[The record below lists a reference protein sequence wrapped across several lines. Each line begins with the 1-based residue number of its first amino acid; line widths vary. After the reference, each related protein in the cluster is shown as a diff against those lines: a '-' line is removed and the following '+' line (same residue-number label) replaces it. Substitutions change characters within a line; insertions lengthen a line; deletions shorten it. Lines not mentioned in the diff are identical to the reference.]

1 MAVLIILLL
10 WANSSRST
18 ANLYTFI
25 VLLSTAAI
33 IVLYFVGALAAW
45 KVNPSPGARMIVVG
59 AVLFS
64 AFAAFGTG
72 LEACLWCLAL
82 LVVGLAIRAG
92 MRRFN
97 SRAETNLPAV
107 VIPSGPPGSS
117 A

>member
-1 MAVLIILLL
+1 MNARIAIV
-10 WANSSRST
+10 
-18 ANLYTFI
+18 FI
-25 VLLSTAAI
+25 VLLSTAGI

-45 KVNPSPGARMIVVG
+45 KVNPATPARLIVVG

-64 AFAAFGTG
+64 AFAAYGTG
-72 LEACLWCLAL
+72 LEASLWCVAL
-82 LVVGLAIRAG
+82 LAVGLALRAG

-117 A
+117 V